1 MTMKEKLTVVAA
13 AIVAIVAYFA
23 IMAVPVV
30 ILIGIIEIMKSD
42 CPTFIKWVVG
52 FAFSLFLFIPAIMDD
67 GSDDQKKR
75 TE

>member
-30 ILIGIIEIMKSD
+30 VLIGIIEIMKSD

-52 FAFSLFLFIPAIMDD
+52 FAFSLFLFIAIMDD